1 MWLFTGKIASR
12 ASLARPHYG
21 DSPRRDERGLFA
33 VARIVGHWMVCA
45 LFAVARIVGHWIV
58 RALSAVA
65 NQM

>member
-1 MWLFTGKIASR
+1 METAPAGMS
-12 ASLARPHYG
+12 G
-21 DSPRRDERGLFA
+21 GLFA